1 MTTTRVLI
9 LDIAPGVGGGER
21 ATLSAASRFRE
32 IDPIV
37 AASPPIAKYA
47 AELDLEAVEFELP
60 KLSDVRA
67 FWRIALGAFAVKR
80 LATKS
85 GVRIIL
91 ANTRRSIAYALAARV
106 LGGPPVIV
114 HNHELLAPSLLTLAA
129 QRLSAAI
136 VVPSEVAGRPF
147 GGEKLKVIANG
158 IDLGRFSPGDFR
170 SSRIGLGLPPDALI
184 IGTLTRPDPAK
195 GMAPFV
201 RVAAL
206 LAQEMPEAFFLLAGG
221 PVFPHEERHY
231 RHIQALA
238 AELLNSRVLLK
249 GEINDPVAAYRSMD
263 LMVHLGE
270 PESFGM
276 AVVEAM
282 ACGVPVVAYN
292 WGGVSEVVTDQVS
305 GLLVRPGDEE
315 AAFKALH
322 ALTKDIDRRARMGHE
337 ARAQC
342 ERRFSFDAFAAT
354 LEDCIRNVVTR
365 HSD

>member
-21 ATLSAASRFRE
+21 ATLSAASRFHE
-32 IDPIV
+32 IDPVV

-47 AELDLEAVEFELP
+47 TELDLEAIEFELP

-67 FWRIALGAFAVKR
+67 IWRIALGAVAVKR

-91 ANTRRSIAYALAARV
+91 ANTRRSITYSLAARI
-106 LGGPPVIV
+106 LGGPLVIV
-114 HNHELLAPSLLTLAA
+114 HNHELLPPGLVTFAA

-136 VVPSEVAGRPF
+136 VVPSEAAGRPF

-158 IDLGRFSPGDFR
+158 IDLERFSPGDPR
-170 SSRIGLGLPPDALI
+170 SSRINLGLPPDALI
-184 IGTLTRPDPAK
+184 VGTLTRPDPAK

-206 LAQEMPEAFFLLAGG
+206 LAQEVPEAFFLLAGG

-231 RHIQALA
+231 REIGALA
-238 AELLNSRVLLK
+238 AELLNGRVLLI
-249 GEINDPVAAYRSMD
+249 GDIHDPVAAYRSMD
-263 LMVHLGE
+263 LMVHLGK

-292 WGGVSEVVTDQVS
+292 WGGVSEVVVDQVS

-315 AAFKALH
+315 AAFKALYE
-322 ALTKDIDRRARMGHE
+322 LTKDSDRRVRMGRD
-337 ARAQC
+337 ARSQC
-342 ERRFSFDAFAAT
+342 ERRFSFDAFAAA
-354 LEDCIRNVVTR
+354 LEDCIRNVVAR
-365 HSD
+365 QK